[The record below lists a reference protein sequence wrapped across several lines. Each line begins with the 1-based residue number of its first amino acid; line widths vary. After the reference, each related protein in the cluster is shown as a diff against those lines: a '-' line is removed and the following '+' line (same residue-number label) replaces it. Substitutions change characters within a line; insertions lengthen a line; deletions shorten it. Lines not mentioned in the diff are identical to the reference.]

1 MTSSLR
7 LFSKRRPTVCGCVPN
22 GPEMGHSLLPPFS
35 TLQVG
40 KRDFSS
46 RFEEA
51 SSLLESGASL
61 PHFGQ
66 WGYLI
71 ASRTSDAAASDQN
84 MYILLIT
91 SRRGERDGCI
101 RRPRDKRRMRQ
112 EEKGSCVNLLHTF
125 HTSFPSSSSFAGRRG
140 GRVRRSFI
148 NKQVKRNITLTPTK
162 NREKKKRENLI
173 FSPSGTAGEGEEK
186 NHSGHWCRNRRTKK
200 RGREKKVPDGQGPL
214 QKLGINHNG

>member
-1 MTSSLR
+1 M
-7 LFSKRRPTVCGCVPN
+7 
-22 GPEMGHSLLPPFS
+22 HPP
-35 TLQVG
+35 
-40 KRDFSS
+40 
-46 RFEEA
+46 
-51 SSLLESGASL
+51 
-61 PHFGQ
+61 
-66 WGYLI
+66 
-71 ASRTSDAAASDQN
+71 TSDAAASDQN

-91 SRRGERDGCI
+91 SRGGERDGCI

-173 FSPSGTAGEGEEK
+173 FSPSGTAGEGKGK
-186 NHSGHWCRNRRTKK
+186 NPPRTLVSQSPPKKKGGRRRRCRTDRAPCRNWA
-200 RGREKKVPDGQGPL
+200 
-214 QKLGINHNG
+214 